1 MAGEKQIEFRKIGFR
16 RDVEYLVIYASSP
29 EKRVLGYARVK
40 GIAEDSPEG
49 LWRRFRNIGGIDKE
63 PFFNYF
69 RGKSVAYGILIDESW
84 RLSDPKKPQ
93 EIGWTWPIPQSFRYT
108 GMEMIRRMS
117 EGIG

>member
-40 GIAEDSPEG
+40 GIAKDSPEG
-49 LWRRFRNIGGIDKE
+49 LWRRFRNIGGIDRE